1 MFVDPSCVDVFKQ
14 LSQHFSNYR
23 SLQFILQI
31 FETDLPIAICINPF
45 LRDNKRIILKIFVN
59 FTVS

>member
-1 MFVDPSCVDVFKQ
+1 VDVFKQ